1 MRIIMKNKLEIIIT
15 QKMINDYAEASKDY
29 NPIHIDEEFAK
40 KSIFKSRIAHGM
52 LTLSI
57 VMEFLYKNFN
67 KEWYKNSTLETRFK
81 NPVYP
86 NEKLIIEYEL
96 NKLSKNNKIIVKCH
110 KENGDEVLTTIL
122 VL

>member
-1 MRIIMKNKLEIIIT
+1 MVVIMKTKLEIIIT
-15 QKMINDYAEASKDY
+15 QKMIDDYAEASKDY

-40 KSIFKSRIAHGM
+40 KTIFKSRIAHGM

-57 VMEFLYKNFN
+57 VMEFLYKNLN
-67 KEWYKNSTLETRFK
+67 SEWYRSSTLETRFK

-86 NEKLIIEYEL
+86 NEKLIIEYDL
-96 NKLSKNNKIIVKCH
+96 NKLPNNKIIVKCH
-110 KENGDEVLTTIL
+110 KENGDEILTTIL

>member
-1 MRIIMKNKLEIIIT
+1 MVVIMKTKLEIIIT
-15 QKMINDYAEASKDY
+15 QKMIDDYAEASKDY

-52 LTLSI
+52 LILSI
-57 VMEFLYKNFN
+57 VMEFLYKNLN
-67 KEWYKNSTLETRFK
+67 SEWYRSSTLETRFK

-86 NEKLIIEYEL
+86 NEKLIIEYDL

-110 KENGDEVLTTIL
+110 KENGDEILTTIL

>member
-67 KEWYKNSTLETRFK
+67 KEWYENSTFETRFK

>member
-1 MRIIMKNKLEIIIT
+1 MKNKLEIIIT
-15 QKMINDYAEASKDY
+15 QKMIDDYAEASKDY

-67 KEWYKNSTLETRFK
+67 KKWYENSTFETRFK

>member
-1 MRIIMKNKLEIIIT
+1 MGVIVKTKLEIIIT
-15 QKMINDYAEASKDY
+15 QNMIDDYAEASKDY

-57 VMEFLYKNFN
+57 VMEFIYKNFN
-67 KEWYKNSTLETRFK
+67 KEWYNNSTLETRFK

-86 NEKLIIEYEL
+86 NEKLIIEYDL
-96 NKLSKNNKIIVKCH
+96 NKLPNNKIIVKCH
-110 KENGDEVLTTIL
+110 KENGDEILTTIL